1 MVLHRW
7 GRCKQATNSVFGCE
21 NISNEHDCNGIFPH
35 SAINYEGLVSYGG
48 FFASTAAITSSK
60 RRDALLEALEYQHMQ
75 QDDWWKHIELD
86 FTDDHHNRW
95 WERLSHKRRARWP
108 LGQLWN
114 CTDALPRVYLNEI
127 TDRDPEGRQMTK
139 YAVLVRVLARELAE
153 DQIAA

>member
-7 GRCKQATNSVFGCE
+7 GRCKQQATNSVFGCD

-60 RRDALLEALEYQHMQ
+60 RRDALLEASEYQHMQ

-95 WERLSHKRRARWP
+95 WDACHTSVVFAGLSA
-108 LGQLWN
+108 N
-114 CTDALPRVYLNEI
+114 CGTAPTLCRVYI
-127 TDRDPEGRQMTK
+127 STRSQIVIRREGT
-139 YAVLVRVLARELAE
+139 
-153 DQIAA
+153 